1 MAKRDRIMY
10 ASQSVRVNGRLMYR
24 VQTLG
29 SNSTFTSEDVFEL
42 GHLDKVDVVDDVPA
56 VAVQTDTTDFGDV
69 NGMLQLAGMNSDGT
83 GLDPTS
89 SGAYLRTKIA
99 CTGSGVRYYHG
110 ISLADFT
117 LCDGVKIWAPVQNEA
132 SFGTADDDIQMT
144 LYMDK
149 VYVNAI
155 TLTYNVQANATAT
168 FASETDNKRW
178 LVNGAKCVTQEEWDI
193 PLAGIANSKALLIG
207 LASGASIPELSDCKR
222 AFLSFTELGK
232 EGIEVRIKS
241 ERSGTVYPVADTAA
255 AGVFGY
261 NNTDRVLTMPT
272 NAEALFTAAVKVIAV
287 YASSVFGSTGGHTGT
302 GTGTASSRAFG
313 NYFSYIDV
321 DSDKYPE
328 DLGAV
333 RQGQIE
339 AYLLDPDMNLTNADW
354 NMTLR
359 MQTVTIT
366 ANPTRTPMYEL
377 GHLRPYARPMN
388 FPVEITSNCTTTA
401 NDLELFAKIA
411 GLDPDNYEAGGSG
424 TDIALNHL
432 MSKENLYLVV
442 KIFQQ
447 TDEEAGGTGLERNA
461 MIDSLVDEEYFDW
474 DGLGTYANVG
484 SCSNPDRERPL
495 KTIIVPKLKIT
506 AENYNNAAGGG
517 RGGGASATQEFNFKS
532 SNELYVVKGDVHMD
546 DVFCIERNTLAD
558 QW

>member
-56 VAVQTDTTDFGDV
+56 VAVQTDTTDFGDI
-69 NGMLQLAGMNSDGT
+69 NGMLQLAGMNSDNT
-83 GLDPTS
+83 GLTPTS
-89 SGAYLRTKIA
+89 SGAYLRTKAA

-110 ISLADFT
+110 VSLADFT

-132 SFGTADDDIQMT
+132 SFGTTDDDIQMT

-178 LVNGAKCVTQEEWDI
+178 LVNGAKCVTQEEWDVETST
-193 PLAGIANSKALLIG
+193 NSKALLIG

-222 AFLSFTELGK
+222 AFLSFTDAGK
-232 EGIEVRIKS
+232 EGVEVKFKS
-241 ERSGTVYPVADTAA
+241 ERSGTVYPVEDAAA

-261 NNTDRVLTMPT
+261 NDTTRILTMPT
-272 NAEALFTAAVKVIAV
+272 DAATLFTAPVRVVAV
-287 YASSVFGSTGGHTGT
+287 YASSVFGASGNNTGT
-302 GTGTASSRAFG
+302 GMNSSRAFG
-313 NYFSYIDV
+313 KYFEYIDTA
-321 DSDKYPE
+321 SDKYPE

-339 AYLLDPDMNLTNADW
+339 AYLLDPDASLTNADW
-354 NMTLR
+354 DMTLR

-377 GHLRPYARPMN
+377 GHLRPFARPMN

-401 NDLELFAKIA
+401 NDLELFAKVA
-411 GLDPDNYEAGGSG
+411 GLTPDDYDNGGSG

-447 TDEEAGGTGLERNA
+447 TDEEAGGTGLNRKA
-461 MIDSLVDEEYFDW
+461 MLDSLTGEEYFDW
-474 DGLGTYANVG
+474 DGRGTYSSVG
-484 SCSNPDRERPL
+484 SCVAPDRERPL
-495 KTIIVPKLKIT
+495 KTIIVPKLKIA

-532 SNELYVVKGDVHMD
+532 SNELYVVKGDVHMQ
-546 DVFCIERNTLAD
+546 DVFCMERNTAAD